1 MTRTFAERDPVK
13 LGVIGTVVLVAAVA
27 GAFVVPTGFGGR
39 QFVAEFAEVGGLG
52 SGDPVVV
59 SGLRVGTV
67 DRVDLDGDHVDVR
80 FSVADTNVRLGDH
93 TGAAIK
99 AETALG
105 RKELALTP
113 SGAGPLDRIP
123 LNRTTVPYDITD
135 ALSDVT
141 TEVSQ
146 VDTGKVSSA
155 LDTLSDTF
163 KDTPPQVKA
172 VLDGLSRLSAT
183 VSSRD
188 TALRDLLVHAN
199 NVSGALAKRDDQLV
213 EILAQGSTLLAELN
227 RRGAAIRSLLNDS
240 VAVSDQLSG
249 LVADNKAQ
257 LDPSLKQLDDLLTV
271 LQQNRDHLDQV
282 LERSGPLVRELGE
295 VVGSGPFADTQV
307 GNLVPTN
314 LVPLLPELLSRGG
327 K

>member
-1 MTRTFAERDPVK
+1 MTKTFAERDPVK
-13 LGVIGTVVLVAAVA
+13 LGVIGTVVLVTVVV
-27 GAFVVPTGFGGR
+27 GAFMAPRVIGGR
-39 QFVAEFAEVGGLG
+39 QFTAEFAEVGGLTG
-52 SGDPVVV
+52 GDPVVV
-59 SGLRVGTV
+59 SGLKVGSV
-67 DRVDLDGDHVDVR
+67 DGVDLDGDRVDVT
-80 FSVADTNVRLGDH
+80 FSLTDNNVRLGGD
-93 TGAAIK
+93 TSAAIK

-113 SGAGPLDRIP
+113 AGSGDLRRIP
-123 LNRTTVPYDITD
+123 LSRTTVPYDVTE

-141 TEVSQ
+141 SNVSQ
-146 VDTGKVSSA
+146 VDTGKVASA

-172 VLDGLSRLSAT
+172 VLDGLSRLSET

-188 TALRDLLVHAN
+188 ATLRDLLVHAD
-199 NVSGALAKRDDQLV
+199 NVSGVLAQRDDQLV
-213 EILAQGSTLLAELN
+213 KILAQGSSLLASLN
-227 RRGAAIRSLLNDS
+227 QRGAAIRSLLTNS

-271 LQQNRDHLDQV
+271 LRQHRAQLGQV
-282 LERSGPLVRELGE
+282 LDRTGPLVREIGE
-295 VVGSGPFADTQV
+295 AVGSGPFVDTQV

-314 LVPLLPELLSRGG
+314 LVPLLPELLARGG

>member
-13 LGVIGTVVLVAAVA
+13 LGVIGTVVLVMVAV
-27 GAFVVPTGFGGR
+27 GAFAVPGVIGGR
-39 QFVAEFAEVGGLG
+39 QFVAEFAEVAGLG
-52 SGDPVVV
+52 GGDPVVV
-59 SGLRVGTV
+59 SGLKVGRVDGV
-67 DRVDLDGDHVDVR
+67 DLNGDRVDVT
-80 FSVADTNVRLGDH
+80 FSVTDTNVRLGDH

-113 SGAGPLDRIP
+113 AGSGELRRIP
-123 LNRTTVPYDITD
+123 LNRTTVPYDITE

-141 TEVSQ
+141 TNVSQ
-146 VDTGKVSSA
+146 VDTGKMSSA

-163 KDTPPQVKA
+163 KDTPPEVKA
-172 VLDGLSRLSAT
+172 VLDGLSRLSAA
-183 VSSRD
+183 VNSRD
-188 TALRDLLVHAN
+188 ATLRDLLVHAD
-199 NVSGALAKRDDQLV
+199 NVSGVLAKRDDQLV
-213 EILAQGSTLLAELN
+213 KILAQGSSLLAELN
-227 RRGAAIRSLLNDS
+227 RRGAAIRSLLANS

-249 LVADNKAQ
+249 LVSDDKAQ

-271 LQQNRDHLDQV
+271 LQQNREHLDEV
-282 LERSGPLVRELGE
+282 LDRAGPLVREIGE
-295 VVGSGPFADTQV
+295 AVGSGPFVDVQV

-314 LVPLLPELLSRGG
+314 LVPLLPELLARGG

>member
-13 LGVIGTVVLVAAVA
+13 LGVIGTVAIVAVVV
-27 GAFVVPTGFGGR
+27 GAFLVPGVIGGR
-39 QFVAEFAEVGGLG
+39 QFVAEFAEVGGLTG
-52 SGDPVVV
+52 GDPVVV
-59 SGLRVGTV
+59 SGLKVGSV
-67 DRVDLDGDHVDVR
+67 GGVDLDGDRVDVT
-80 FSVADTNVRLGDH
+80 FSVTDNNVRLGDA
-93 TGAAIK
+93 TSAAIK

-113 SGAGPLDRIP
+113 AGSGDLQKIP
-123 LNRTTVPYDITD
+123 LNRTTVPYDVTE

-141 TEVSQ
+141 SNVSQ

-163 KDTPPQVKA
+163 KDAPPQVKP
-172 VLDGLSRLSAT
+172 VLDGLSRQSET
-183 VSSRD
+183 VNSRD
-188 TALRDLLVHAN
+188 AALRDLLVHAN
-199 NVSGALAKRDDQLV
+199 NVSGVLAQRDDQLV
-213 EILAQGSTLLAELN
+213 KILAQGSSLLASLN
-227 RRGAAIRSLLNDS
+227 QRGATIRSLLTNS

-271 LQQNRDHLDQV
+271 LQQNRDQLGQV
-282 LERSGPLVRELGE
+282 LDRTGPLVREIGE
-295 VVGSGPFADTQV
+295 AVGSGPFVDTQV

-314 LVPLLPELLSRGG
+314 LIPLLPELLARGG

>member
-1 MTRTFAERDPVK
+1 MTKTFAERDQVR
-13 LGVIGTVVLVAAVA
+13 LGVLGTVVLVAVVV
-27 GAFVVPTGFGGR
+27 GAFMVPTVIGGR
-39 QFVAEFAEVGGLG
+39 QLVAEFAEVGGLA

-59 SGLRVGTV
+59 SGLKVGSV
-67 DRVDLDGDHVDVR
+67 DGVELAGDRVDVT
-80 FSVADTNVRLGDH
+80 FSVTDNNVRLGDG

-113 SGAGPLDRIP
+113 SGSGDLRRIP
-123 LNRTTVPYDITD
+123 LSRTTVPYDVTE
-135 ALSDVT
+135 ALSNVT
-141 TEVSQ
+141 SDVSQ
-146 VDTGKVSSA
+146 VDTGKLSSS

-172 VLDGLSRLSAT
+172 VLDGLSRLST
-183 VSSRD
+183 
-188 TALRDLLVHAN
+188 
-199 NVSGALAKRDDQLV
+199 NVSGVLAQRDHQLV
-213 EILAQGSTLLAELN
+213 KILGQGSSLLASLN
-227 RRGAAIRSLLNDS
+227 QRGAAIRSLLANS

-271 LQQNRDHLDQV
+271 LRQNRDQLGQV
-282 LERSGPLVRELGE
+282 LDRAGPLVREIGE
-295 VVGSGPFADTQV
+295 AVGSGPFVDTQV

-314 LVPLLPELLSRGG
+314 LVPLLPELLARGG